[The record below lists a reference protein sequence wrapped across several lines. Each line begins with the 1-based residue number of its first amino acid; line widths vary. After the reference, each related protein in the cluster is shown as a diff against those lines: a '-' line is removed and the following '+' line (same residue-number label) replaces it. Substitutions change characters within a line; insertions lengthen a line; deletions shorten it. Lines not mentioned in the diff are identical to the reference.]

1 MKSADVEDSFLLTN
15 LPSKNFLSG
24 GVRGGG
30 GWKVTFS
37 TPFPPGSALGANPIS
52 DSAYI

>member
-1 MKSADVEDSFLLTN
+1 MKSADVEDSILLTN
-15 LPSKNFLSG
+15 LSKNFLSG
-24 GVRGGG
+24 GVGGG

-37 TPFPPGSALGANPIS
+37 TPFPRSSALGAKPIS